1 MDLIYD
7 SLIIL
12 APLWILWLVK
22 NYNRKRV
29 IFFFVNV
36 VFFLFSPILLVL
48 LLFII
53 EDYFHYLLLIY
64 IWFLISYFS
73 VSLIFKKK
81 RLVVSIAL
89 ACLFNTIILSSIW
102 NIQGQ
107 FYYWSYWRHNYFL
120 LNEHVVDKYAC
131 APKDNS
137 EEIYSLVKCEIKT
150 SYKYD
155 RVKNNLRY
163 HSIDDTIVQF
173 KSWKSYKF
181 ENVGLDIYEYVS
193 YRLPS
198 TKSEFKDLFEKETKS
213 IAIVTD
219 KGIPKRFIKDMDLQS
234 IMADCDYYYDF
245 LIFKWE
251 NTRFWNNLLKR
262 YSSGIRDIERL
273 KKC

>member
-22 NYNRKRV
+22 KYNRKRV

-73 VSLIFKKK
+73 VSLIFKNN
-81 RLVVSIAL
+81 RLVVSISVAF
-89 ACLFNTIILSSIW
+89 LFKTI
-102 NIQGQ
+102 
-107 FYYWSYWRHNYFL
+107 
-120 LNEHVVDKYAC
+120 
-131 APKDNS
+131 
-137 EEIYSLVKCEIKT
+137 
-150 SYKYD
+150 YKYD
-155 RVKNNLRY
+155 RIKKNLRY

-198 TKSEFKDLFEKETKS
+198 SKSEFKDLFEKETKS

-219 KGIPKRFIKDMDLQS
+219 KGIPKRFIKDIDLQS
-234 IMADCDYYYDF
+234 LMADCDYYNDF

-251 NTRFWNNLLKR
+251 NTRFWNNLLKH
-262 YSSGIRDIERL
+262 YSSGILDIERL